1 MLSRYRHAVLYERLA
16 MKTVNRMQPTLP
28 TNRSVAALQRCALLL
43 FALLT
48 ACATLQKPGPDAR
61 TLLHDELFS
70 LQSPAP
76 DANAVFALSDE
87 MLAYAAKELA
97 PLARQ
102 ADPRHGL
109 IAALYTKSQLQLA
122 YDGSSTRSASQAF
135 ASRSGNCLSLVIMT
149 ASFAR
154 HLGLPVSFQAVQTDD
169 FYSRSGGL
177 YLASGHVN
185 LVLGPP
191 AIRTGFSRGE
201 RESLTVDFLP
211 QVELRGQRT
220 RPLDEL
226 TIVAMYLNNRAA
238 ETLAD
243 GHLDEAYGYARAALL
258 HDPGFVNA
266 SNTLGVIYN
275 RAGHAAAA
283 EAAFRHTLAGN
294 ADHVSALSNLV
305 KLLLHQGRS
314 SEAEA
319 LVAQLNRLQPE
330 PPFLQF
336 DLGRKALDA
345 GDAALARDHF
355 LRELRLQPYQDEVH
369 FWAAQAYWR
378 LGQAERA
385 QHHLRQAVAY
395 SGNRKTHVRYA
406 AKLEGLRHG
415 RVQ

>member
-1 MLSRYRHAVLYERLA
+1 
-16 MKTVNRMQPTLP
+16 MKTVNRVQPTLP
-28 TNRSVAALQRCALLL
+28 TNRGIAALQRCALLL
-43 FALLT
+43 VVLTT
-48 ACATLQKPGPDAR
+48 ACATVQTPGTAAQI
-61 TLLHDELFS
+61 LHDELFS

-76 DANAVFALSDE
+76 EVNTVFALSDE
-87 MLAYAAKELA
+87 MLAYAAEELG
-97 PLARQ
+97 PLARH
-102 ADPRHGL
+102 ADPRREL
-109 IAALYTKSQLQLA
+109 IAALYSKGRLQLN

-154 HLGLPVSFQAVQTDD
+154 YLGLPVSFQAVQTDN

-191 AIRTGFSRGE
+191 TIRTGFSRGE
-201 RESLTVDFLP
+201 RETLTVDFLP
-211 QVELRGQRT
+211 QDELRGQRT
-220 RPLDEL
+220 RPLDEP

-258 HDPGFVNA
+258 HDPGFFNA
-266 SNTLGVIYN
+266 GNTLGVIYN

-294 ADHVSALSNLV
+294 ADHISALSNLV
-305 KLLLHQGRS
+305 KLLQQQGRS
-314 SEAEA
+314 SETAA
-319 LVAQLNRLQPE
+319 LVAQLDRLQPV
-330 PPFLQF
+330 PPFQQF
-336 DLGRKALDA
+336 DLGREALNA

-355 LRELRLQPYQDEVH
+355 LRELGLQPYQDEVH

-378 LGQAERA
+378 LGEAERA

-395 SGNRKTHVRYA
+395 SGNRKTHDRYA

-415 RVQ
+415 MVQ